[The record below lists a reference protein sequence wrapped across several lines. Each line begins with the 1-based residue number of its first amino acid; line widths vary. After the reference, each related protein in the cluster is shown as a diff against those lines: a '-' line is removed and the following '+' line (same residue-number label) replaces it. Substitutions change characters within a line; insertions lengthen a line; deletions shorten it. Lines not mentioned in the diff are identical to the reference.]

1 MRPIFLAT
9 VLLSCATATF
19 TTCGTSSANLPITE
33 LYADP
38 PGIVAADQPVTFRL
52 GFTVPEGGSI
62 PSGLVELTTSWNG
75 IPMPV
80 QRSSL
85 ASYFP
90 LPLQPGSHSFNKT
103 IIFPAS
109 VWGRVNTQL
118 NVYNETGAQLLCAQW
133 TVLATGNAKNETYWP
148 FSALFTV

>member
-1 MRPIFLAT
+1 MVPPCASLILPSQNLTAVVGPWSPGTMRPLFLAT
-9 VLLSCATATF
+9 VLLASAAATF

-38 PGIVAADQPVTFRL
+38 PGIVAADQPVTFRI

-90 LPLQPGSHSFNKT
+90 LPLQPGSH
-103 IIFPAS
+103 
-109 VWGRVNTQL
+109 
-118 NVYNETGAQLLCAQW
+118 
-133 TVLATGNAKNETYWP
+133 
-148 FSALFTV
+148 